1 MDFIS
6 HHTGELFALGTALFW
21 TITAISFESASLK
34 VGSLMVN
41 IIRLLLAVLFLG
53 IFTSFTRGQFF
64 PVDASAK
71 NWFWLAL
78 SGFIGFVFGDLL
90 LLKSF
95 TLIGSRFAMLIMA
108 MAPPIAAVFGWII
121 LKERIGWWGVAGML
135 ITLGGISLAI
145 TGRKEKNARVKLK
158 LSRRGVLFA
167 FGGALGQGLG
177 LVLSKLGMHGYD
189 PFAATQ
195 IRVLA
200 GATGFAILITI
211 LQRWPYFFKALN
223 HKRAMQGIAIGSF
236 FGPFLG
242 VSFSL
247 LAIVHTETGIAA
259 TIMSLVPVLIIPPA
273 ILLFKEKVT
282 LIEIIGAIIGVL
294 GVSLFFFL

>member
-1 MDFIS
+1 MDFIN
-6 HHTGELFALGTALFW
+6 HHAGEFFALGTALFW

-53 IFTSFTRGQFF
+53 IYTSFTRGQFF
-64 PVDASAK
+64 PFDASAK
-71 NWFWLAL
+71 NWFWLVL

-121 LKERIGWWGVAGML
+121 LKERIGWWGIAGML

-145 TGRKEKNARVKLK
+145 TGRKEKNTRVKLK
-158 LSRRGVLFA
+158 LSPKGVLFA

-177 LVLSKLGMHGYD
+177 LVLSKLGMQGYD
-189 PFAATQ
+189 PFASTQ

-200 GATGFAILITI
+200 GVIGFALLITI
-211 LQRWPYFFKALN
+211 LQRWPVFFKALT
-223 HKRAMQGIAIGSF
+223 HKKAMQGITIGSF

-247 LAIVHTETGIAA
+247 LAIVHTEAGIAA

-273 ILLFKEKVT
+273 ILFFKEKVT
-282 LIEIIGAIIGVL
+282 LTEIAGAVISVL
-294 GVSLFFFL
+294 GVSLFFIV